1 MAFVVLSPGLTAD
14 GRRGR
19 ISSAT
24 CKALDELL
32 GTQDRRPRRSG
43 AVVWRIVAPGPSA
56 RTQLQAALT
65 AFSDQHQV
73 DTAFLE
79 SPLRWRDFVVL
90 AMDMDSTVITIEC
103 IDEIADFCGK
113 KQEVAAIT
121 EAAMRGEIKDYAES
135 LRQRVVLLAGL
146 SVTALE
152 EVIRYRLKFTPGV
165 NALVATAR
173 QHHVHTLLVSGGFSQ
188 FTGFVAE
195 KIGFDQTRSNTLEI
209 INDHLT
215 GRLLGGIVDA
225 RIKQTTLALACRSR
239 GATTRQSI
247 AIGDGANDLKMMKCS
262 GLSVAHRAKPAVAA
276 QAMQAIRHG
285 GLDNVL
291 DWFE

>member
-19 ISSAT
+19 ISPT
-24 CKALDELL
+24 TRKAMDQLL
-32 GTQDRRPRRSG
+32 ETQDRRPRHSG
-43 AVVWRIVAPGPSA
+43 AIVWRIAAPSTSA
-56 RTQLQAALT
+56 RSQLQAALT
-65 AFSDQHQV
+65 AFSDQHRV
-73 DTAFLE
+73 DAAFLE
-79 SPLRWRDFVVL
+79 SPLRWQDFVVL

-135 LRQRVVLLAGL
+135 LRQRVALLAGL
-146 SVTALE
+146 SATALE

-165 NALVATAR
+165 KALVEAAR
-173 QHHVHTLLVSGGFSQ
+173 EHHVHTLLVSGGFTQ

-209 INDHLT
+209 IDGHLT

-225 RIKQTTLALACRSR
+225 RIKQATLSLACRRR
-239 GATTRQSI
+239 GVTTQQSI
-247 AIGDGANDLKMMKCS
+247 AIGDGANDLKMMKHS
-262 GLSVAHRAKPAVAA
+262 GLSVAHRAKPTVAA

>member
-19 ISSAT
+19 ISPST
-24 CKALDELL
+24 RKALDELL

-43 AVVWRIVAPGPSA
+43 AIVWRIATPGPSA

-73 DTAFLE
+73 DTALLE

-135 LRQRVVLLAGL
+135 LRQRVALLAGL

-165 NALVATAR
+165 KALVATAR
-173 QHHVHTLLVSGGFSQ
+173 QHHVQTLLVSGGFTQ

-209 INDHLT
+209 IDGHLT
-215 GRLLGGIVDA
+215 GRLLGNIVDA
-225 RIKQTTLALACRSR
+225 RIKQTTLALACRRR
-239 GATTRQSI
+239 GVTTQQSI
-247 AIGDGANDLKMMKCS
+247 AIGDGANDLKMMKRS